1 MNFPGGSNTRENT
14 LPYKYIGKKSTD
26 FRLPRGL
33 EDGSRRWTCTL
44 SHLYDALFVR
54 STNCMMLCSFVLQ
67 TLRCS
72 VRSFVLQTLRCSVRS
87 FYKLYVALFAC
98 SIKMNVCS
106 VRLIFKTHI
115 KKVVDKCYSFA
126 LRSKIADKQ

>member
-1 MNFPGGSNTRENT
+1 MNFPGGCNTRENT

-33 EDGSRRWTCTL
+33 EDGSQRWTCTL

-54 STNCMMLCSFVLQ
+54 STNCMMLC
-67 TLRCS
+67 
-72 VRSFVLQTLRCSVRS
+72 SFVLQTLRCSVRS